1 MTAYMDH
8 KNLANEVI
16 DDARAREITDGVH
29 RVLDRIAAA
38 EEQAGREA
46 GSVRLLAATKT
57 RDIGEIMVAIDAGVR
72 MIGENRPQE
81 VTAKAKGL
89 ARRCAERGFSLGV
102 AGVAPD
108 AAAEHIP
115 FHLIGQLQSNKIGKV
130 LPVVDTI
137 ESVDSIDLAEKI
149 SRRAVARGI
158 TVGVLLEVNE
168 SGEESKSGCD
178 CDCSCDCACSFD
190 GRCDSPS
197 SIRHC
202 ASSLSVAD
210 CPATSCPA
218 MSATSDP
225 TAFSASDC
233 CVDSGWLAADS
244 AATLPPSV
252 TVSSANAVAPAP
264 VVPASIAIVTSN
276 AVNFPIRAP
285 HRLMKPASG
294 SFIHFMTCPSLM
306 ALRRIAYAPPCLEPY
321 G

>member
-81 VTAKAKGL
+81 VTAKAEGL
-89 ARRCAERGFSLGV
+89 MARCAERGFALGV
-102 AGVAPD
+102 AGDSGIASASGDSEVAC
-108 AAAEHIP
+108 ERIP

-178 CDCSCDCACSFD
+178 PAHAIRIAQKIGTLD
-190 GRCDSPS
+190 GIELQGLMTIGAHVYDETV
-197 SIRHC
+197 IRRG
-202 ASSLSVAD
+202 
-210 CPATSCPA
+210 
-218 MSATSDP
+218 
-225 TAFSASDC
+225 FSHLRKTRD
-233 CVDSGWLAADS
+233 LI
-244 AATLPPSV
+244 L
-252 TVSSANAVAPAP
+252 
-264 VVPASIAIVTSN
+264 
-276 AVNFPIRAP
+276 
-285 HRLMKPASG
+285 ASG
-294 SFIHFMTCPSLM
+294 EPGTDRCRELSMGMTGDMELAIAEGSTIVRVGTAIFGERAFI
-306 ALRRIAYAPPCLEPY
+306 
-321 G
+321 